1 MARGIRGTSSRRNKR
16 PDLGNIAIGVADTP
30 VVMDAEAVKP
40 TKEQSEELEAKIAEY
55 RKENPE
61 KPKETKRPIES
72 PLNIKRVTTSLDD
85 EYIELAKRYLGI
97 RTSGKPSLVEF
108 AKGIIRLFEDNAKMY
123 KKLHSM
129 PKNVRGPISAVKHV
143 WEHGGQWN

>member
-1 MARGIRGTSSRRNKR
+1 MAGGRRKR
-16 PDLGNIAIGVADTP
+16 NPDLGTVALGVKDTP
-30 VVMDAEAVKP
+30 IAVDS
-40 TKEQSEELEAKIAEY
+40 KEVAPSEEQKKALEAKIAEY

-61 KPKETKRPIES
+61 RPKDTAKPIQT
-72 PLNIKRVTTSLDD
+72 PLNIKRTVNSLDD

-97 RTSGKPSLVEF
+97 RTSGKPSLVDF
-108 AKGIIRLFEDNAKMY
+108 ARGIIRLFEDNAKMY

-129 PKNVRGPISAVKHV
+129 PKNARGPISAVVRHA